1 MSRAAAILLGRTR
14 RRARLLALLRRL
26 GRDRS
31 GLALI
36 EFAYTLP
43 VLLTL
48 GLLGA
53 DVARLTVFNMQV
65 SQVALSLADNASR
78 LGQTDNS
85 GITPTVREADVDA
98 VIDGALR
105 QGAPIDLQK
114 NGRVILSS
122 FEYDADRKLQY
133 IHWQRCRGGLGGQS
147 SYGNDSTRNGLTGPR
162 ITGLG
167 QGSQKITVGPGTA
180 VMFVEITYRYDPLLG
195 TPFGLGERMLRHEG
209 AFLIRDDR
217 NLTPGLTG
225 SSDRSRC

>member
-1 MSRAAAILLGRTR
+1 MSGCR
-14 RRARLLALLRRL
+14 RVLALLRRL
-26 GRDRS
+26 RHDSS

-43 VLLTL
+43 ILLTL

-53 DVARLTVFNMQV
+53 DAARLTVTNMQV
-65 SQVALSLADNASR
+65 SQIALSLADNASR

-98 VIDGALR
+98 VIDGALK
-105 QGAPIDLQK
+105 QGAPINLSE
-114 NGRVILSS
+114 NGRVILTS
-122 FEYDADRKLQY
+122 FEYSEDRERQY
-133 IHWQRCRGGLGGQS
+133 IHWQRCRGALAGQS
-147 SYGNDSTRNGLTGPR
+147 AYGNDSTRNGLSGSR
-162 ITGLG
+162 IEGLG
-167 QGSQKITVGPGTA
+167 KGSQITVSRGTA

-195 TPFGLGERMLRHEG
+195 SPFGIGEKTLRHEG

-225 SSDRSRC
+225 TSDRSRC